1 MKHRLMA
8 VLAVAFAAL
17 CSSAQGA
24 DAPTLLRKAY
34 AAEKTIAYTA
44 VLEVR
49 AAGRPAAALKVWNS
63 RGRKRMEYLSGP
75 ARGRVLVDDG
85 RAVYWLDQAGKSAVS
100 TPGADG
106 PERIDLVLRNY
117 NIASKGTATVAG
129 RKTVVISISAKR
141 QPGPSRTLWIDQETK
156 LILRSESYASDGAL
170 KAASSITSINL
181 KRQLSEALFQVPE
194 GWRIQ
199 QPPPEQRTRWTLTE
213 LSKRL
218 GITVTEPEYLPAGF
232 ELEGM
237 YLVRMGRMQREAAHI
252 RYVDGLNSLSVFQH
266 PVGPGAGRGR
276 AGWGG
281 RRWRGGRG
289 ADADLDVQPLG
300 AVGRMVRVLRPGRM
314 CVVVS
319 DLPEKE
325 LEKVA
330 NSLP

>member
-1 MKHRLMA
+1 MKCWLMG

-17 CSSAQGA
+17 CSSAQSA
-24 DAPTLLRKAY
+24 DAPALLKQAY
-34 AAEKTIAYTA
+34 AAEKTVAYTA
-44 VLEVR
+44 VMEVR

-75 ARGRVLVDDG
+75 ARGRVLIDDG
-85 RAVYWLDQAGKSAVS
+85 RAVYWLDEGGRTAVS
-100 TPGADG
+100 TPGTDG
-106 PERIDLVLRNY
+106 PERIDLILRNY
-117 NIASKGTATVAG
+117 SVASKGTATVAG
-129 RKTVVISISAKR
+129 RKAVVIRISPKR

-156 LILRSESYASDGAL
+156 LILRSESYASDGTL
-170 KAASSITSINL
+170 KAASRITSINL
-181 KRQLSEALFQVPE
+181 KPRLSEALFQVPE

-199 QPPPEQRTRWTLTE
+199 PPPPEERTRWTLTE
-213 LSKRL
+213 LSRRL

-266 PVGPGAGRGR
+266 PVGPGRGQGPGGGR
-276 AGWGG
+276 G

-289 ADADLDVQPLG
+289 PDADLDVQPLG
-300 AVGRMVRVLRPGRM
+300 AVGRMVRLLRFGRM
-314 CVVVS
+314 CVVVA